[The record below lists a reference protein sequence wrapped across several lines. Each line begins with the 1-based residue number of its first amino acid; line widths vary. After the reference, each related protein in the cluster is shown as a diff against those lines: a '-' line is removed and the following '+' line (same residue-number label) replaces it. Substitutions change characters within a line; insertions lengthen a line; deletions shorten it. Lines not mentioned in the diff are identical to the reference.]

1 MKTSRTTASGILILA
16 VSALA
21 TLCAPTPAR
30 AGLLFF
36 DDFESDLS
44 QWTGKAGGAHHGQIV
59 SDPVEADHAMNFTQ
73 LNASGD
79 IFSSGAFSS
88 SSQKFRLSFDYLGDP
103 SLGGVAGNLGGF
115 IGRSLGLPAG
125 HTWLAGTSGAS
136 GAAPILADDGTWH
149 HYSIDF
155 MTSSSIHVMIEDFS
169 GSRGVVGDAYFDN
182 VRLESVPEPT
192 TLMLFGMGLVA
203 ACVSKRSDAARRR

>member
-1 MKTSRTTASGILILA
+1 MTASRKTTSRILILA
-16 VSALA
+16 VSAVA
-21 TLCAPTPAR
+21 TLFVPIPAR

-44 QWTGKAGGAHHGQIV
+44 QWTGKLAGPHHGQIV

-73 LNASGD
+73 LRAAGD
-79 IFSSGAFSS
+79 IFSIGAFSS
-88 SSQKFRLSFDYLGDP
+88 STRKFRLSFDYLGDP
-103 SLGGVAGNLGGF
+103 TLGGVAGNLGGF
-115 IGRSLGLPAG
+115 IGHSFGLPAG

-136 GAAPILADDGTWH
+136 GAAPILVDDGAWH

-182 VRLESVPEPT
+182 VRLESIPEPT
-192 TLMLFGMGLVA
+192 TIMLSGSFGRTIA
-203 ACVSKRSDAARRR
+203 SR